1 MSWHFLQGQEEESW
15 EGTCLDGAPS
25 ALLNLLPTQG
35 EYFSPDSA
43 TECCHASQSGM
54 TCEPST
60 ASRGAEGLMLSA
72 GDSHAKTLAA
82 PEKARGLAGSAADC
96 GGRWHALLAKYDPNT
111 SLWKTRQCS
120 LTEDLEQF
128 LAIWP
133 RWGLMR
139 GGVCWEQDT
148 LERPTLE
155 RDVGLWDT
163 PCKGDAHPRAYNRN
177 KVYNGAGQKHLQ
189 AQAYEKL
196 TPHCVMG
203 GKLNPQWVEWLMGW
217 PMGWTEL
224 QRLEMDRFQL
234 WQQQHG
240 GF

>member
-1 MSWHFLQGQEEESW
+1 
-15 EGTCLDGAPS
+15 
-25 ALLNLLPTQG
+25 
-35 EYFSPDSA
+35 
-43 TECCHASQSGM
+43 M
-54 TCEPST
+54 TCEHLT
-60 ASRGAEGLMLSA
+60 ESRGAEGLMLSA
-72 GDSHAKTLAA
+72 VDSLAKTLAA
-82 PEKARGLAGSAADC
+82 PGKAQGLAENEADC
-96 GGRWHALLAKYDPNT
+96 GERWHALLARYDHNT
-111 SLWKTRQCS
+111 SSWKTRQCS
-120 LTEDLEQF
+120 LLADLE
-128 LAIWP
+128 LSLEIWP

-139 GGVCWEQDT
+139 DGVCWEQDT
-148 LERPTLE
+148 WERPTLE
-155 RDVGLWDT
+155 KDAGLWDT

-177 KVYNGAGQKHLQ
+177 KVYNGSGQKHLQ

-224 QRLEMDRFQL
+224 PRLEMDRFQS